1 VKVFRNFNK
10 QVEINK
16 KKQNEIRKKKEDE
29 INKQKELI
37 NIGVYYKE

>member
-37 NIGVYYKE
+37 NVGVYYKE

>member
-1 VKVFRNFNK
+1 MKVFRNFNK

-37 NIGVYYKE
+37 NVGVYYKE